1 MKLSPL
7 FNSRL
12 MPWWTLASLSLVT
25 HAQVEVSLGGKPGPD
40 RPFTAATGPLSGTRP
55 AGTFRDPTQ
64 PGPTLQAILD
74 ERNQRSATPNAAAA
88 VTGLIR
94 LNVRGTTTN
103 ATPAEVEEYM
113 RTAPKDRRVEFVEL
127 RNVPF
132 ADAAR
137 AIAQKTGLNIAGSA
151 AAQAKEVSLF
161 LQNLPAFQV
170 LETLCTSHGLWIRQ
184 DEEYGILRIFT
195 VQEFRRDL
203 ASFRDEKTEVFTLLY
218 PNAFDIANSIAD
230 LFGSRVEV
238 SLNEND
244 QILSQE
250 LQQRLDRFDIMDQRA
265 SGVTGTSG
273 GRGGGSGGSR
283 GGFSGGGGFTGS
295 SGVAFGG
302 GGFGGLGGGL
312 GGGYGGGIA
321 NPQRQ
326 TRVNADQERIRQ
338 QNDNLTA
345 DQIQDVANAA
355 ATGQAKETAQVAE
368 SVQASTG
375 RRVTIHVTVL
385 RRQNKLLV
393 RSADEAAM
401 KEIRELITRLD
412 VPTAM
417 VLLDL
422 RVMRVELGDGFNRAF
437 DYALDDRNGNNQ
449 GFNTAFNQGEIMNPA
464 YAGAP
469 TVEAGTGKTLIPTPN
484 FNPGG
489 SGLNGD
495 NFIFQYMGSHIRT
508 RLQLLESKNRLE
520 AVSNPTLLVANNEV
534 SRVFVGD
541 EVPITTGFEAGTAAV
556 NASGAAVTSSAV
568 PKTEIRPV
576 GTTLLITPNI
586 NSDHTVTMRLVQ
598 ETSAVRV
605 GAGSIPFPQSTG
617 FRNFPVDIVSTRSIS
632 GTFIGK
638 HGEASVIGGLI
649 EDKNS
654 VSESGVPYLSR
665 IPILGA
671 AFRRD
676 TKTKGR
682 TELVL
687 ICRPYV
693 VATPSDAEAI
703 SRQVAQEIA
712 LNPRIWDLAAG
723 PVGVNAYK
731 TNDIPPEPTIKER
744 AKQLKEETKRPV
756 RDTKWWGN

>member
-1 MKLSPL
+1 MKLCPL
-7 FNSRL
+7 ISARL
-12 MPWWTLASLSLVT
+12 LPWWTSACVSLVVN
-25 HAQVEVSLGGKPGPD
+25 AQVEVNLGGKPGPD
-40 RPFTAATGPLSGTRP
+40 RPFTAATGPLASTRP
-55 AGTFRDPTQ
+55 AGAGFRDPTV
-64 PGPTLQAILD
+64 PGPGLQAILD
-74 ERNQRSATPNAAAA
+74 ERNQRSASPTTAA

-94 LNVRGTTTN
+94 INVRGTGTN
-103 ATPAEVEEYM
+103 ASPAEIEEYLRTPA
-113 RTAPKDRRVEFVEL
+113 KDRRVDFIEL
-127 RNVPF
+127 RNVSF
-132 ADAAR
+132 GDAAR
-137 AIAQKTGLNIAGSA
+137 TLAQKTGLNIAGSSV
-151 AAQAKEVSLF
+151 AQNKEVSLF

-170 LETLCTSHGLWIRQ
+170 LETLCNAHGLWIRQ
-184 DEEYGILRIFT
+184 DEEFGILRVFT

-265 SGVTGTSG
+265 SGVTGSSG
-273 GRGGGSGGSR
+273 GRGGGR
-283 GGFSGGGGFTGS
+283 SGGGGG
-295 SGVAFGG
+295 GFGG
-302 GGFGGLGGGL
+302 GLGGSGLGGGGLGGFGGLGGG
-312 GGGYGGGIA
+312 GFGGGIA
-321 NPQRQ
+321 SPQRFG
-326 TRVNADQERIRQ
+326 RANADADRMRQ
-338 QNDNLTA
+338 QNEVLSA

-355 ATGQAKETAQVAE
+355 ATGEAKETAHVAE

-393 RSADEAAM
+393 RSADESAM
-401 KEIRELITRLD
+401 KEIRELIVKLD

-422 RVMRVELGDGFNRAF
+422 RVLRIELGDGLTRAF
-437 DYALDDRNGNNQ
+437 DYGLDDRNGIGN
-449 GFNTAFNQGEIMNPA
+449 GFNSAFNQGEIKNPI
-464 YAGAP
+464 YAGP
-469 TVEAGTGKTLIPTPN
+469 PFKEDVSGNILVPTPN
-484 FNPGG
+484 FNPSGG
-489 SGLNGD
+489 GINGD
-495 NFIFQYMGSHIRT
+495 NFIFQYLGSRIRA

-534 SRVFVGD
+534 SRIFVGD
-541 EVPITTGFEAGTAAV
+541 EVPITTGFDAGTAVV
-556 NASGAAVTSSAV
+556 NSTGAALTSSAV
-568 PKTEIRPV
+568 PKTEIRPI

-598 ETSAVRV
+598 ETSSVRV
-605 GAGSIPFPQSTG
+605 GAGSIPFPQSSG

-638 HGEASVIGGLI
+638 HAQASVIGGLI
-649 EDKNS
+649 EDRNS
-654 VSESGVPYLSR
+654 VTQSGVPYLGR
-665 IPILGA
+665 IPIIGA

-676 TKTKGR
+676 LKAKGR

-712 LNPRIWDLAAG
+712 INPRVWDLGIG
-723 PVGVNAYK
+723 PVGVNSYK
-731 TNDIPPEPTIKER
+731 TNDVNPEPTIKEK
-744 AKQLKEETKRPV
+744 AKQLKVETKRPF

>member
-1 MKLSPL
+1 MKLRPL
-7 FNSRL
+7 LTPRL
-12 MPWWTLASLSLVT
+12 LPVWTSACLSLVV
-25 HAQVEVSLGGKPGPD
+25 HAQIEPNLGGKTGPD
-40 RPFTAATGPLSGTRP
+40 RPFTATTGPLSAVRP
-55 AGTFRDPTQ
+55 IGGGFRDPTV
-64 PGPTLQAILD
+64 PGPGLQAILD
-74 ERNQRSATPNAAAA
+74 ERNQRSATPGPNAAP
-88 VTGLIR
+88 TGIIR
-94 LNVRGTTTN
+94 LNVRGTGTN
-103 ATPAEVEEYM
+103 ATPAEVEEYL
-113 RTAPKDRRVEFVEL
+113 RTPAKDRRVDFIEL
-127 RNVPF
+127 RNVSF
-132 ADAAR
+132 GDAAR
-137 AIAQKTGLNIAGSA
+137 TLAQKTGLNIAGSSV
-151 AAQAKEVSLF
+151 AQTKEVSLF

-170 LETLCTSHGLWIRQ
+170 LETLCNAHGLWIRQ
-184 DEEYGILRIFT
+184 DEEFGILRIFT

-273 GRGGGSGGSR
+273 GRGGSSGGRS
-283 GGFSGGGGFTGS
+283 GFSGGG
-295 SGVAFGG
+295 FGG
-302 GGFGGLGGGL
+302 GGFGGSGYGGSGYGGGF
-312 GGGYGGGIA
+312 GGGGIGGYGGGIA
-321 NPQRQ
+321 SPQRLN
-326 TRVNADQERIRQ
+326 RSNADVERIRQ
-338 QNDNLTA
+338 QNEALSA

-355 ATGQAKETAQVAE
+355 AGGEAKETAHVAE
-368 SVQASTG
+368 AVQASTG

-393 RSADEAAM
+393 RSADESAM
-401 KEIRELITRLD
+401 KEIRELIVKLD

-422 RVMRVELGDGFNRAF
+422 RVLRVQLGDGLTRAF
-437 DYALDDRNGNNQ
+437 DYSMDDRNASGN
-449 GFNTAFNQGEIMNPA
+449 GFNSAFNQGEILPPA
-464 YAGAP
+464 A
-469 TVEAGTGKTLIPTPN
+469 TPGQLLQN

-489 SGLNGD
+489 AGVNGD
-495 NFIFQYMGSHIRT
+495 NFVFQYLGSRIRT

-541 EVPITTGFEAGTAAV
+541 EIPITTGFDAGTAAV
-556 NASGAAVTSSAV
+556 NSTGAAVTSSAV

-598 ETSAVRV
+598 ETSSVKF
-605 GAGSIPFPQSTG
+605 GGGSIPFPQSTG

-638 HGEASVIGGLI
+638 HAEASIIGGLI
-649 EDKNS
+649 EDSNS
-654 VSESGVPYLSR
+654 VTQSGVPYLSR

-676 TKTKGR
+676 LKSKGR

-693 VATPSDAEAI
+693 VATPSDGEAI

-712 LNPRIWDLAAG
+712 LNPKVWDLGAG
-723 PVGVNAYK
+723 PIGVSMYK
-731 TNDIPPEPTIKER
+731 TNDVVAEPTIKEK
-744 AKQLKEETKRPV
+744 AKQLKDETKRPF